1 MIGLEDDD
9 VNCRNTNLSQDM
21 IITVVIEAIA
31 NQPEKVFGAIT
42 GFKPIASALALQRSN
57 NCRV

>member
-21 IITVVIEAIA
+21 MIITVVIEAIA
-31 NQPEKVFGAIT
+31 N
-42 GFKPIASALALQRSN
+42 
-57 NCRV
+57 